1 MRELLLGVGNL
12 MLRILTAS
20 AVIAKLNEGMDTIGL
35 VYVHAYK

>member
-20 AVIAKLNEGMDTIGL
+20 SVIAKLNEGMDTIAL
-35 VYVHAYK
+35 VYASAS